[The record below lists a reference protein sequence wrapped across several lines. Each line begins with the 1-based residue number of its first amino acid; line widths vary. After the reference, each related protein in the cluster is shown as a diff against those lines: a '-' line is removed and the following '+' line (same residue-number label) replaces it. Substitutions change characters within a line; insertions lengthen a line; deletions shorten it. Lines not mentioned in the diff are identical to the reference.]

1 MELAKVTSK
10 GQITIPVDIRK
21 RLGIR
26 EGDKVLFIE
35 ENGRIIIMNASM
47 QALREAQLAMSGAA
61 EEASVQS
68 EDDVVAMIKGLRS
81 EGKSE
86 F

>member
-47 QALREAQLAMSGAA
+47 QALFEAQRAMTGAA
-61 EEASVQS
+61 AEAGISS
-68 EDDVVAMIKGLRS
+68 EDDVVALVKKLRS
-81 EGKSE
+81 EGDNE
-86 F
+86 